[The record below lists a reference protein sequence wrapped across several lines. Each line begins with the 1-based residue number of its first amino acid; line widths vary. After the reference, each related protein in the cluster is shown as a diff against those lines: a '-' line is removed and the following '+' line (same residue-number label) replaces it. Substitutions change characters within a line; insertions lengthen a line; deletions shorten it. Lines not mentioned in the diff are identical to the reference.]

1 MNSLFSM
8 QWRKCVILLSSL
20 CVHESEKSPYITDLI
35 WTFLY
40 GKDSKV
46 VVLQQENK
54 WTRIKLAKTEIAK
67 IGPTLIASS

>member
-1 MNSLFSM
+1 M
-8 QWRKCVILLSSL
+8 K
-20 CVHESEKSPYITDLI
+20 SEKSPYITDLI